1 MATIIKIKRTTGAS
15 APSSLNQ
22 GEMAYVYDTASS
34 NSGVGQPGRRLFIGD
49 PSSPSNTPIEIGGEY
64 FTNLLDHSHGVVTAD
79 SGVIVDSSKKVDEW
93 NVDDITIDGN
103 TITNNSLLNN
113 LTFSNTSGCINFTGN
128 QLICVTDPTSGQ
140 DAATKAYV
148 DSQLTAQDLD
158 LTADTGSASID
169 LDSETLNI
177 TGGTGLSTTVDNLT
191 KQLTIDLDDTAVT
204 PGSYGST
211 TAIPTFTVDQQ
222 GRLTAASTVNV
233 ATTLSTAAE
242 TGTGSVDLL
251 SDTLSILAGEGINTV
266 ASGTNI
272 TISGENASDT
282 NKGIASFS
290 AADFDVTSGDV
301 SLEDTVVKTVTTDSG
316 AMTPASHSFSV
327 LGGEGMDVTHT
338 GSTITVTGEDATS
351 SNKGIASFDS
361 NDFDVTSG
369 AVTLEDTVVK
379 TISTDSGTLT
389 PSTHGFTING
399 GEGMDVTH
407 VGTTITVTGEDAT
420 SSNKGVASFDSTDFT
435 VTSGAV
441 AVNAITLG
449 SSSLNPGATTTD
461 IAGLT
466 SLVVD
471 NVNVDGSTI
480 TSTSGDLTLTATSGD
495 IDVNSNKIVNVA
507 TPVNDTDA
515 ANKAYVDAA
524 RTGLD
529 VKGSVKVAT
538 TANITLSGTQTIDGV
553 ALSVGD
559 RVLVKNQTTASEN
572 GIYVVASG
580 GWSRATDADEN
591 AEVTSGMFTFV
602 EQGSVNSDTGFVL
615 TTDGTITVGSTNLE
629 FTLFS
634 ASGTLIAGDGLSKNG
649 DTLEVNVANG
659 LQIASDNVELASSV
673 AGDGLTFSSGVID
686 VVGTTNRITVNAN
699 DIDIAS
705 TYVGQTSI
713 TTLGTITA
721 GTWNADVINEVYGGT
736 GQSSYTTGDILYS
749 DGANSLAK
757 LALGANGK
765 ILQSDGSNVTY
776 GDIDGGTY

>member
-1 MATIIKIKRTTGAS
+1 MATIIKIKRTTGAT
-15 APSSLNQ
+15 APSGLEQ
-22 GEMAYVYDTASS
+22 GELAYVYDTSQT
-34 NSGVGQPGRRLFIGD
+34 NNGPGGNGYRLFIGD
-49 PSSPSNTPIEIGGEY
+49 PASVSNSAIEIGGEY
-64 FTNLLDHSHGVVTAD
+64 FTNLLDHSHGVVTAN
-79 SGVIVDSSKKVDEW
+79 SSVIVDGNKKVDEW
-93 NVDDITIDGN
+93 NVDNLKLDGNAFTSTNTNGDITITPN
-103 TITNNSLLNN
+103 
-113 LTFSNTSGCINFTGN
+113 
-128 QLICVTDPTSGQ
+128 
-140 DAATKAYV
+140 
-148 DSQLTAQDLD
+148 
-158 LTADTGSASID
+158 
-169 LDSETLNI
+169 
-177 TGGTGLSTTVDNLT
+177 GTGKSIISNIYTD
-191 KQLTIDLDDTAVT
+191 
-204 PGSYGST
+204 
-211 TAIPTFTVDQQ
+211 
-222 GRLTAASTVNV
+222 
-233 ATTLSTAAE
+233 ATTSLQEYIEDIS
-242 TGTGSVDLL
+242 GGQ
-251 SDTLSILAGEGINTV
+251 IQAGEGIDV
-266 ASGTNI
+266 VYDDGAGTT
-272 TISGENASDT
+272 TISGEDASDT
-282 NKGIASFS
+282 NKGIASFV

-338 GSTITVTGEDATS
+338 GSTITVA
-351 SNKGIASFDS
+351 
-361 NDFDVTSG
+361 
-369 AVTLEDTVVK
+369 
-379 TISTDSGTLT
+379 
-389 PSTHGFTING
+389 
-399 GEGMDVTH
+399 
-407 VGTTITVTGEDAT
+407 GEDAT

-471 NVNVDGSTI
+471 NVSVDGSTI

-572 GIYVVASG
+572 GIYVVASS

-591 AEVTSGMFTFV
+591 AEVTSGMFTFI

-615 TTDGTITVGSTNLE
+615 TTDGAITVGSTNLE

-634 ASGTLIAGDGLSKNG
+634 ASGTLIAGNGLSKNG

-686 VVGTTNRITVNAN
+686 VVGTTDRIEVSANA
-699 DIDIAS
+699 IDIS
-705 TYVGQTSI
+705 TSYVGQATI
-713 TTLGTITA
+713 TTLGTITT
-721 GTWNADVINEVYGGT
+721 GTWNATEIDEIYGGT
-736 GQSSYTTGDILYS
+736 GQTSYTTGDILYAS
-749 DGANSLAK
+749 ASNTLAK
-757 LALGANGK
+757 LSLGVDGK
-765 ILQSDGSNVTY
+765 ILQSNGTNVTY

>member
-1 MATIIKIKRTTGAS
+1 MATIIKIKRTTGAT
-15 APSSLNQ
+15 APSGLNQ
-22 GEMAYVYDTASS
+22 GELAYVYDTSQT
-34 NSGVGQPGRRLFIGD
+34 NNGVGGNGYRLFIGD
-49 PSSPSNTPIEIGGEY
+49 PTSTSNSAIEIGGEY
-64 FTNLLDHSHGVVTAD
+64 FTNLLDHSHGVVTAN
-79 SGVIVDSSKKVDEW
+79 SSVIVDSSKKVDEW

-103 TITNNSLLNN
+103 TITNNSLVNN

-148 DSQLTAQDLD
+148 DSQITAQDLD

-191 KQLTIDLDDTAVT
+191 KQLTIDLDNTAVT
-204 PGSYGST
+204 PGAYGST

-272 TISGENASDT
+272 TISGEDASDT

-327 LGGEGMDVTHT
+327 LGGEGMDGTHT
-338 GSTITVTGEDATS
+338 GSTTTVA
-351 SNKGIASFDS
+351 
-361 NDFDVTSG
+361 
-369 AVTLEDTVVK
+369 
-379 TISTDSGTLT
+379 
-389 PSTHGFTING
+389 
-399 GEGMDVTH
+399 
-407 VGTTITVTGEDAT
+407 GEDAT

-441 AVNAITLG
+441 AINAITLG

-471 NVNVDGSTI
+471 NINIDGSTI
-480 TSTSGDLTLTATSGD
+480 CNSSLVSNLSINSATGCVD
-495 IDVNSNKIVNVA
+495 FNGLQVANIA
-507 TPVNDTDA
+507 TPVLDTDA
-515 ANKAYVDAA
+515 ANKAYVDSA
-524 RTGLD
+524 RSGLD
-529 VKGSVKVAT
+529 VKQSVKVAT
-538 TANITLSGTQTIDGV
+538 TGNIALSGTQTVDGV

-559 RVLVKNQTTASEN
+559 RILVKDQTTASEN
-572 GIYVVASG
+572 GIYVVASSF
-580 GWSRATDADEN
+580 WTRATDADAN
-591 AEVTSGMFTFV
+591 AEVTSGMFTFI

-634 ASGTLIAGDGLSKNG
+634 FSGTLIAGDGLSKNG
-649 DTLEVNVANG
+649 DTLEVNVALTG
-659 LQIASDNVELASSV
+659 GIEISADELQLKSSV
-673 AGDGLTFSSGVID
+673 AGDGLTYSSGVID
-686 VVGTTNRITVNAN
+686 VVGTTNRIDVSANA
-699 DIDIAS
+699 IDIS
-705 TYVGQTSI
+705 SSYIGQNTI
-713 TTLGTITA
+713 TTLGTITT
-721 GTWNADVINEVYGGT
+721 GTWNGDVIDEIYGGT
-736 GQSSYTTGDILYS
+736 GLNSYTTGDILYAS
-749 DGANSLAK
+749 GSNTLAT
-757 LALGANGK
+757 LAIAANGK
-765 ILQSDGSNVTY
+765 ILQSDGTNITY
-776 GDIDGGTY
+776 GDIDGGSY

>member
-1 MATIIKIKRTTGAS
+1 MATIIKIKRTTGTS

-22 GEMAYVYDTASS
+22 GELAYVYDTASS

-64 FTNLLDHSHGVVTAD
+64 FTNLLDHAHGTVIAD

-93 NVDDITIDGN
+93 NVDNLTLDGN
-103 TITNNSLLNN
+103 IIGSTTGDIVLSSFGDIDAN
-113 LTFSNTSGCINFTGN
+113 SNTIKN
-128 QLICVTDPTSGQ
+128 VVDPVNAQ

-148 DSQLTAQDLD
+148 DTQLADSSLEF
-158 LTADTGSASID
+158 AGDTGGTLSID
-169 LDSETLNI
+169 LDSETLSI
-177 TGGTGLSTTVDNLT
+177 LGGTGIETSGATNDLTVTLS
-191 KQLTIDLDDTAVT
+191 DTAVT

-282 NKGIASFS
+282 NKGIASF
-290 AADFDVTSGDV
+290 
-301 SLEDTVVKTVTTDSG
+301 
-316 AMTPASHSFSV
+316 
-327 LGGEGMDVTHT
+327 
-338 GSTITVTGEDATS
+338 
-351 SNKGIASFDS
+351 
-361 NDFDVTSG
+361 
-369 AVTLEDTVVK
+369 
-379 TISTDSGTLT
+379 
-389 PSTHGFTING
+389 
-399 GEGMDVTH
+399 
-407 VGTTITVTGEDAT
+407 
-420 SSNKGVASFDSTDFT
+420 DSTDFT

-441 AVNAITLG
+441 AVNTITLG

-466 SLVVD
+466 SLDVD
-471 NVNVDGSTI
+471 DININGSTI
-480 TSTSGDLTLTATSGD
+480 CNSSLVSNLSINSATGCVD
-495 IDVNSNKIVNVA
+495 FNGLQVANIA
-507 TPVNDTDA
+507 TPVLDTDA
-515 ANKAYVDAA
+515 ANKAYVDSA
-524 RTGLD
+524 RSGLD
-529 VKGSVKVAT
+529 VKQSVKVAT
-538 TANITLSGTQTIDGV
+538 TGNIALSGTQTVDGV

-559 RVLVKNQTTASEN
+559 RILVKDQTTASEN
-572 GIYVVASG
+572 GIYVVASSF
-580 GWSRATDADEN
+580 WTRATDADAD
-591 AEVTSGMFTFV
+591 AEVTSGMFTFI

-615 TTDGTITVGSTNLE
+615 TTDGTITVGSTGLN

-634 ASGTLIAGDGLSKNG
+634 ASGTLIAGNGLSKNG

-673 AGDGLTFSSGVID
+673 AGQGLTFSSGVID
-686 VVGTTNRITVNAN
+686 VVGTSNRIDVTA
-699 DIDIAS
+699 DKIDIS
-705 TYVGQTSI
+705 TSYIGQTSI
-713 TTLGTITA
+713 VELGTITT

-749 DGANSLAK
+749 DGVNSLAK

-765 ILQSDGSNVTY
+765 ILQSNGTNVTY

>member
-1 MATIIKIKRTTGAS
+1 MATIIKIKRTTGAT
-15 APSSLNQ
+15 APSGLNQ
-22 GEMAYVYDTASS
+22 GELAYVYDTSQT
-34 NSGVGQPGRRLFIGD
+34 NNGVGGNGYRLFIGD
-49 PSSPSNTPIEIGGEY
+49 PTSTSNSAIEIGGEY
-64 FTNLLDHSHGVVTAD
+64 FTNLLDHAHGIVTAN

-93 NVDDITIDGN
+93 NVDNLTLNGNIIGSTTGDIVLSSFGDIDANSN
-103 TITNNSLLNN
+103 TIKN
-113 LTFSNTSGCINFTGN
+113 
-128 QLICVTDPTSGQ
+128 VVDPVNAQ

-148 DSQLTAQDLD
+148 DTQLTGSQLEFAG
-158 LTADTGSASID
+158 DTGGTLSID
-169 LDSETLNI
+169 LDSETLSI
-177 TGGTGLSTTVDNLT
+177 LGGTGIETSGATNDLTVTLS
-191 KQLTIDLDDTAVT
+191 DTAVT

-272 TISGENASDT
+272 TISGEDASDT

-316 AMTPASHSFSV
+316 AMTPSSHSFSV

-338 GSTITVTGEDATS
+338 G
-351 SNKGIASFDS
+351 
-361 NDFDVTSG
+361 
-369 AVTLEDTVVK
+369 
-379 TISTDSGTLT
+379 
-389 PSTHGFTING
+389 
-399 GEGMDVTH
+399 
-407 VGTTITVTGEDAT
+407 TTITVAGENASDT
-420 SSNKGVASFDSTDFT
+420 NKGVASFDSTDFT

-572 GIYVVASG
+572 GIYVVASSS
-580 GWSRATDADEN
+580 WSRATDADEN

-615 TTDGTITVGSTNLE
+615 TTDGAITVGSTDLD

-686 VVGTTNRITVNAN
+686 VVGTSNRIDVSANA
-699 DIDIAS
+699 IDIS
-705 TYVGQTSI
+705 SSYIGQNTI

-721 GTWNADVINEVYGGT
+721 GIWNGDVIGAIYGGT
-736 GQSSYTTGDILYS
+736 GLNSYTTGDILYAS
-749 DGANSLAK
+749 ASNTLAA
-757 LALGANGK
+757 LSLGANGK
-765 ILQSDGSNVTY
+765 ILQSDGTNVTY
-776 GDIDGGTY
+776 GDVDGGTY

>member
-1 MATIIKIKRTTGAS
+1 MATIIKIKRTTGTS

-22 GEMAYVYDTASS
+22 GELAYVYDTASS

-64 FTNLLDHSHGVVTAD
+64 FTNLLDHAHGTVIAD
-79 SGVIVDSSKKVDEW
+79 SGVIVDSNRKVDEW
-93 NVDDITIDGN
+93 NVDNLTLDGN
-103 TITNNSLLNN
+103 IIGSTTGDIVLSSFGDIDAN
-113 LTFSNTSGCINFTGN
+113 SNTIKN
-128 QLICVTDPTSGQ
+128 VVDPVNAQ

-148 DSQLTAQDLD
+148 DTQLADSSLEF
-158 LTADTGSASID
+158 AGDTGGTLSID
-169 LDSETLNI
+169 LDSETLSI
-177 TGGTGLSTTVDNLT
+177 LGGTGIETSGATNDLTVTLS
-191 KQLTIDLDDTAVT
+191 DTAVT

-211 TAIPTFTVDQQ
+211 TSIPTFTVDQQ

-251 SDTLSILAGEGINTV
+251 SDILSILAGEGINTV

-272 TISGENASDT
+272 TISGEDASDT
-282 NKGIASFS
+282 NKGIASFV
-290 AADFDVTSGDV
+290 AADFDVSSGAV

-316 AMTPASHSFSV
+316 AMTPTSHSFSV

-338 GSTITVTGEDATS
+338 G
-351 SNKGIASFDS
+351 
-361 NDFDVTSG
+361 
-369 AVTLEDTVVK
+369 
-379 TISTDSGTLT
+379 
-389 PSTHGFTING
+389 
-399 GEGMDVTH
+399 
-407 VGTTITVTGEDAT
+407 TTITVAGEYAT

-471 NVNVDGSTI
+471 DININGSTI
-480 TSTSGDLTLTATSGD
+480 CNSSLVSNLSINSATECVDFNGLQVAN
-495 IDVNSNKIVNVA
+495 IA
-507 TPVNDTDA
+507 TPVLDTDA
-515 ANKAYVDAA
+515 ANKAYVDSA
-524 RTGLD
+524 RSGLD
-529 VKGSVKVAT
+529 VKQSVKVAT
-538 TANITLSGTQTIDGV
+538 TGNIALSGTQTVDGV

-559 RVLVKNQTTASEN
+559 RILVKDQTTASEN
-572 GIYVVASG
+572 GIYVVASSF
-580 GWSRATDADEN
+580 WTRATDADAD
-591 AEVTSGMFTFV
+591 AEVTSGMFTFI

-615 TTDGTITVGSTNLE
+615 TTDGTITVGSTGLN

-634 ASGTLIAGDGLSKNG
+634 ASGTLIAGNGLSKNG

-673 AGDGLTFSSGVID
+673 AGQGLTFSSGVID
-686 VVGTTNRITVNAN
+686 VVGTSNRIDVSANA
-699 DIDIAS
+699 IDIS
-705 TYVGQTSI
+705 TSYVGQATI
-713 TTLGTITA
+713 TTLGTITT
-721 GTWNADVINEVYGGT
+721 GTWNADVIGTIYGGT
-736 GQSSYTTGDILYS
+736 GLNSYTTGDILYAS
-749 DGANSLAK
+749 ASNTLAA
-757 LALGANGK
+757 LSLGANGK
-765 ILQSDGSNVTY
+765 ILQSNGTNVTY

>member
-1 MATIIKIKRTTGAS
+1 MATIIKIKRTTGAT
-15 APSSLNQ
+15 APSGLNQ
-22 GEMAYVYDTASS
+22 GELAYVYDTSQT
-34 NSGVGQPGRRLFIGD
+34 NNGVGGNGYRLFIGD
-49 PSSPSNTPIEIGGEY
+49 PTSSSNSPIEIGGEY
-64 FTNLLDHSHGVVTAD
+64 FTNLLDHSHGVVTAN
-79 SGVIVDSSKKVDEW
+79 SSVIVDSSKKVDEW
-93 NVDDITIDGN
+93 NVDNLKLDGNAFTSTNTDGDITITPNG
-103 TITNNSLLNN
+103 TGKSIITN
-113 LTFSNTSGCINFTGN
+113 IY
-128 QLICVTDPTSGQ
+128 TD
-140 DAATKAYV
+140 
-148 DSQLTAQDLD
+148 
-158 LTADTGSASID
+158 
-169 LDSETLNI
+169 
-177 TGGTGLSTTVDNLT
+177 
-191 KQLTIDLDDTAVT
+191 
-204 PGSYGST
+204 
-211 TAIPTFTVDQQ
+211 
-222 GRLTAASTVNV
+222 
-233 ATTLSTAAE
+233 ATTSLQEYIEDIS
-242 TGTGSVDLL
+242 GGQ
-251 SDTLSILAGEGINTV
+251 IQAGEGIDV
-266 ASGTNI
+266 VYDDGAGTT
-272 TISGENASDT
+272 TISGEDASDT
-282 NKGIASFS
+282 NKGIASFL
-290 AADFDVTSGDV
+290 AADFDVSSGAV

-316 AMTPASHSFSV
+316 AMTPSSHSFSV

-338 GSTITVTGEDATS
+338 GSTITVA
-351 SNKGIASFDS
+351 
-361 NDFDVTSG
+361 
-369 AVTLEDTVVK
+369 
-379 TISTDSGTLT
+379 
-389 PSTHGFTING
+389 
-399 GEGMDVTH
+399 
-407 VGTTITVTGEDAT
+407 GEDAT

-461 IAGLT
+461 VAGLT

-471 NVNVDGSTI
+471 NVNIDGSTI
-480 TSTSGDLTLTATSGD
+480 TATSGDLTLTATSGD
-495 IDVNSNKIVNVA
+495 IDANSNKIVNVA

-515 ANKAYVDAA
+515 ANKSYVDAA

-572 GIYVVASG
+572 GIYVVASS

-591 AEVTSGMFTFV
+591 AEVTSGMFTFI

-713 TTLGTITA
+713 TTLGTITS

>member
-1 MATIIKIKRTTGAS
+1 MATIIKIKRTTGAT
-15 APSSLNQ
+15 APSGLNQ
-22 GEMAYVYDTASS
+22 GELAYVYDTSQT
-34 NSGVGQPGRRLFIGD
+34 NNGVGGNGYRLFIGD
-49 PSSPSNTPIEIGGEY
+49 PTSTSNSAIEIGGEY
-64 FTNLLDHSHGVVTAD
+64 FTNLLDHSHGVVTAN
-79 SGVIVDSSKKVDEW
+79 SSVIVDGSKKVDEW
-93 NVDDITIDGN
+93 NVDNLKLDGNAFTSTNTNGDITITPN
-103 TITNNSLLNN
+103 
-113 LTFSNTSGCINFTGN
+113 
-128 QLICVTDPTSGQ
+128 
-140 DAATKAYV
+140 
-148 DSQLTAQDLD
+148 
-158 LTADTGSASID
+158 
-169 LDSETLNI
+169 
-177 TGGTGLSTTVDNLT
+177 GTGKSIISNIYTD
-191 KQLTIDLDDTAVT
+191 
-204 PGSYGST
+204 
-211 TAIPTFTVDQQ
+211 
-222 GRLTAASTVNV
+222 
-233 ATTLSTAAE
+233 ATTSLQEYIEDIS
-242 TGTGSVDLL
+242 GGQ
-251 SDTLSILAGEGINTV
+251 IQAGEGIDV
-266 ASGTNI
+266 VYDDGAGTT
-272 TISGENASDT
+272 TISGEDASDT
-282 NKGIASFS
+282 NKGIASFL
-290 AADFDVTSGDV
+290 AADFDVSSGAV

-316 AMTPASHSFSV
+316 AMTPSSHSFSV

-338 GSTITVTGEDATS
+338 G
-351 SNKGIASFDS
+351 
-361 NDFDVTSG
+361 
-369 AVTLEDTVVK
+369 
-379 TISTDSGTLT
+379 
-389 PSTHGFTING
+389 
-399 GEGMDVTH
+399 
-407 VGTTITVTGEDAT
+407 TTITVAGENASDT
-420 SSNKGVASFDSTDFT
+420 NKGVASFDSTDFT

-471 NVNVDGSTI
+471 NVSVDGSTI

-572 GIYVVASG
+572 GIYVVASS

-749 DGANSLAK
+749 DSANSLAK
-757 LALGANGK
+757 LALGASGK
-765 ILQSDGSNVTY
+765 ILQSNGSNVTY

>member
-1 MATIIKIKRTTGAS
+1 MATIIKIKRTTGAT
-15 APSSLNQ
+15 APSGLNQ
-22 GEMAYVYDTASS
+22 GELAYVYDTSAT
-34 NSGVGQPGRRLFIGD
+34 NNGVGGNGYRLFIGD
-49 PSSPSNTPIEIGGEY
+49 PTSSSNSAIEIGGEY
-64 FTNLLDHSHGVVTAD
+64 FTNLLDHSHGVVTAN

-103 TITNNSLLNN
+103 TITNNSLVNN
-113 LTFSNTSGCINFTGN
+113 LTLSNTSGCINFTGN

-148 DSQLTAQDLD
+148 DSQVTAQDLD

-191 KQLTIDLDDTAVT
+191 KQLTIDLDNTAVT

-282 NKGIASFS
+282 NKGIASF
-290 AADFDVTSGDV
+290 
-301 SLEDTVVKTVTTDSG
+301 
-316 AMTPASHSFSV
+316 
-327 LGGEGMDVTHT
+327 
-338 GSTITVTGEDATS
+338 
-351 SNKGIASFDS
+351 
-361 NDFDVTSG
+361 
-369 AVTLEDTVVK
+369 
-379 TISTDSGTLT
+379 
-389 PSTHGFTING
+389 
-399 GEGMDVTH
+399 
-407 VGTTITVTGEDAT
+407 
-420 SSNKGVASFDSTDFT
+420 DSTDFT

-441 AVNAITLG
+441 AVNTITLG

-466 SLVVD
+466 SLDVD
-471 NVNVDGSTI
+471 DININGSTI
-480 TSTSGDLTLTATSGD
+480 CNSSLVSNLSINSATGCVD
-495 IDVNSNKIVNVA
+495 FNGLQVANIA
-507 TPVNDTDA
+507 TPVLDTDA
-515 ANKAYVDAA
+515 ANKAYVDSA
-524 RTGLD
+524 RSGLD
-529 VKGSVKVAT
+529 VKQSVKVAT
-538 TANITLSGTQTIDGV
+538 TGNIALSGTQTVDGV

-559 RVLVKNQTTASEN
+559 RILVKDQTTASEN
-572 GIYVVASG
+572 GIYVVASSF
-580 GWSRATDADEN
+580 WTRATDADAD

-615 TTDGTITVGSTNLE
+615 TTDGTITVGTTGLN

-634 ASGTLIAGDGLSKNG
+634 ASGTLIAGNGLSKNG

-673 AGDGLTFSSGVID
+673 AGQGLTFSSGVID
-686 VVGTTNRITVNAN
+686 VVGTSNRIDVTA
-699 DIDIAS
+699 DKIDIS
-705 TYVGQTSI
+705 TSYIGQTSI
-713 TTLGTITA
+713 VELGTITT
-721 GTWNADVINEVYGGT
+721 GTWNADVIGTIYGGT
-736 GQSSYTTGDILYS
+736 GLNSYTTGDILYAS
-749 DGANSLAK
+749 ASNTLAA
-757 LALGANGK
+757 LSLGANGK
-765 ILQSDGSNVTY
+765 ILQSNGTNVTY

>member
-1 MATIIKIKRTTGAS
+1 MATIIKIKRTTGAT
-15 APSSLNQ
+15 APSGLNQ
-22 GEMAYVYDTASS
+22 GELAYVYDTSQT
-34 NSGVGQPGRRLFIGD
+34 NSGAGGNGYRLFIGD
-49 PSSPSNTPIEIGGEY
+49 PTSTSNSAIEIGGRY
-64 FTNLLDHSHGVVTAD
+64 YTQLLDHSPGTLTASSAIVTD
-79 SGVIVDSSKKVDEW
+79 SNSKIDNLIVDNLDL
-93 NVDDITIDGN
+93 NGN
-103 TITNNSLLNN
+103 TLSSTTGDIILGASGDIDANTNVIKNVVDP
-113 LTFSNTSGCINFTGN
+113 SNA
-128 QLICVTDPTSGQ
+128 Q

-148 DSQLTAQDLD
+148 DAQVTAQDLD
-158 LTADTGSASID
+158 FQADTGGALNID
-169 LDSETLNI
+169 LDSETL
-177 TGGTGLSTTVDNLT
+177 
-191 KQLTIDLDDTAVT
+191 
-204 PGSYGST
+204 
-211 TAIPTFTVDQQ
+211 
-222 GRLTAASTVNV
+222 
-233 ATTLSTAAE
+233 
-242 TGTGSVDLL
+242 SVVG
-251 SDTLSILAGEGINTV
+251 GEGIDTAGSGNT
-266 ASGTNI
+266 I
-272 TISGENASDT
+272 TIS
-282 NKGIASFS
+282 
-290 AADFDVTSGDV
+290 
-301 SLEDTVVKTVTTDSG
+301 
-316 AMTPASHSFSV
+316 
-327 LGGEGMDVTHT
+327 
-338 GSTITVTGEDATS
+338 GEDATS
-351 SNKGIASFDS
+351 SNKGIASFD
-361 NDFDVTSG
+361 
-369 AVTLEDTVVK
+369 A
-379 TISTDSGTLT
+379 
-389 PSTHGFTING
+389 
-399 GEGMDVTH
+399 
-407 VGTTITVTGEDAT
+407 
-420 SSNKGVASFDSTDFT
+420 TDFT

-441 AVNAITLG
+441 AVNTITLG

-461 IAGLT
+461 VAGLT

-471 NVNVDGSTI
+471 NVSVDGSTI
-480 TSTSGDLTLTATSGD
+480 TATSGDLTLTATSGD
-495 IDVNSNKIVNVA
+495 IDANSNKIVNVA

-559 RVLVKNQTTASEN
+559 RVLVKNQTTGSEN
-572 GIYVVASG
+572 GIYVVASS

-615 TTDGTITVGSTNLE
+615 TTDGAITVGSTSLD

-686 VVGTTNRITVNAN
+686 VVGTSNRIDVSANA
-699 DIDIAS
+699 IDIS
-705 TYVGQTSI
+705 TSYVGQATI
-713 TTLGTITA
+713 TTLGTITT
-721 GTWNADVINEVYGGT
+721 GTWTADVINEVYGGT